1 MKLKSFKPSFYI
13 VGYPMEPDVR
23 QEVLGGSLF
32 LSGKV
37 TKRSLYSVSNGAHYV
52 TLHIKIG

>member
-23 QEVLGGSLF
+23 QEALGGSLF
-32 LSGKV
+32 LFFPERVVNPASKV
-37 TKRSLYSVSNGAHYV
+37 SPMVL
-52 TLHIKIG
+52 IM